1 MNTYNCELCSFCSK
15 LKTDYNRHLN
25 TRKHAKLHT
34 IYKENDTTK
43 KYVFFDSTKTAQN
56 STKNSTKQHKKQHKQ
71 HKFGE
76 KISQFAKNPAQFNI
90 EKIRCELCNKQFKT
104 RPNLLRHKRKY
115 CKQNTEYLA
124 IIELKNMMKMQE
136 IKYEKEKK
144 ILYKQIEKLIDKA
157 GNTTINNTINLN
169 SYGKEDLSHITDNLK
184 TNMLKIPYGAIPK
197 MIEAVHFNDE
207 KPENKNIALT
217 NKKDNKIKI
226 FSCGKWI
233 YRDKDDTIN
242 DLVDGKYFILDNHY
256 NKNMHNIND
265 SVNTRYETFQKLYD
279 ESDKTLLETLKK
291 DCELVLLNNR

>member
-1 MNTYNCELCSFCSK
+1 MTFNCKLCNFSSD
-15 LKTDYNRHLN
+15 LKSNYLRHLN
-25 TRKHAKLHT
+25 TKKH
-34 IYKENDTTK
+34 ENTHIQCK
-43 KYVFFDSTKTAQN
+43 GNEIIKSILFLDSTKTAQN

-76 KISQFAKNPAQFNI
+76 KLTQYGENSTESNI
-90 EKIRCELCNKQFKT
+90 EKNHCELCNKQFKT

-115 CKQNTEYLA
+115 CKNNTENLA
-124 IIELKNMMKMQE
+124 IIELKNMIKMQE

-169 SYGKEDLSHITDNLK
+169 SYGKEDLSHITDNVK

-197 MIEAVHFNDE
+197 MIAAVHFNDE

-265 SVNTRYETFQKLYD
+265 SVNNRYEEFQKLYD
-279 ESDKTLLETLKK
+279 DNDKTLLETLKK